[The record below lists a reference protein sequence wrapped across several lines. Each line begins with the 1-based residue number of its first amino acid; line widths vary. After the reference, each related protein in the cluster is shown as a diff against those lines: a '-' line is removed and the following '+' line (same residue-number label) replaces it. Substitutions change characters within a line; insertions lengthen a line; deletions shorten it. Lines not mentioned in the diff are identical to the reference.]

1 MINNYISLSEDDIR
15 SKVVYEW
22 LKDCGLKESNIIIEY
37 SINLR
42 IGRGIK
48 NINSRTDVLVK
59 SDLGQNLLIIE
70 VKRPNHSLKDI
81 DGEQA
86 LSYARALAEGGI
98 APFTILTNGK
108 DVKIYDSVT
117 GEEIIGNIISN
128 THPYVKNGF
137 FVSGDAL
144 QAKAEALEYLVSYS
158 KENLL
163 IFCKAQIEYRM
174 KLLKSNELF
183 SGKKYIPQLYVE
195 RSKAKKDLE
204 DKLFNKDDPKQIV
217 LVIGPPQH
225 GKTCFLCN
233 TVESFINNEIP
244 VLFYPA
250 ISLKKGLL
258 NEIQDDFEWFF
269 GEQSSQAH
277 LINRLSNIIKKIG
290 KKFVIFVDG
299 WNEMLGHALTIN
311 DECQRMQNSHIKFVL
326 STTSPSLTRLLQDEA
341 GNLTFI
347 AEETKLNNSVIR
359 NLTTKPLINS
369 AGFGL
374 VQIGAF
380 DKKELKEGKSFHEQA
395 YNTKFLYENNLSQDP
410 FYLRVASEI
419 YANSVIPIFA
429 TRTQLLKE
437 GLYRK
442 GRRRGISE
450 IDLITNLNHVAGIII
465 EKDAPF
471 CCIDL
476 PGNLHSEKVLSRWI
490 ESAIFIRLYEKE
502 IPEIDFYYTH
512 EKNYSVAILNRR
524 LHERLDS
531 SDDQTIQS
539 ELQYMFNTE
548 SGKNA
553 LRWFLSC
560 PEYSQILKNV
570 FKSLISKNLKDY
582 GILRILTDAIF
593 QQVEKN
599 SDISANWLEEN
610 ITDVIKNQIDKDK
623 FYDDLASLIYSFLK
637 SLDIKTERD
646 KYEFWIRLL
655 VKYDRINKELNIE
668 ESFICQ
674 YFGTEEMQRG
684 HYNEEIPGNFDVNF
698 FEKLTLDEDFN
709 IAYNAISILNY
720 LSYTFTLKKLPF
732 IYNYYQQNNR
742 NGIDEIIESICNN
755 ALKVLSDYYYGEM
768 CPGLLYHY
776 PENDTIE
783 YEFSEQKE
791 LWWPIL
797 KLLDPKSDLY
807 KRIIDLLKSL
817 LDYIEGDLTLLK
829 HLPSNDPNQLIIDFR
844 YDQLLLK

>member
-59 SDLGQNLLIIE
+59 NDLGQNLLIVE

-81 DGEQA
+81 DGQQA

-117 GEEIIGNIISN
+117 GEEIIDNIISN

-144 QAKAEALEYLVSYS
+144 QAKAEALECLVSYS

-163 IFCKAQIEYRM
+163 IFCKAQVEHRM
-174 KLLKSNELF
+174 KLLKSNDLF

-204 DKLFNKDDPKQIV
+204 GKLFNKDNPSQIV
-217 LVIGPPQH
+217 LVVGPPQH

-233 TVESFINNEIP
+233 TVESFINKGIP

-250 ISLKKGLL
+250 ISLKRGLL
-258 NEIQDDFEWFF
+258 KEIQDDFEWFF
-269 GEQSSQAH
+269 GEQSLQPH
-277 LINRLSNIIKKIG
+277 LINRLSKITQKIG
-290 KKFVIFVDG
+290 KELVIFVDG
-299 WNEMLGHALTIN
+299 WNEMLEYALIIN
-311 DECQRMQNSHIKFVL
+311 DEYQRLQNRYIKFVL

-347 AEETKLNNSVIR
+347 AEETKLNISVIR
-359 NLTTKPLINS
+359 SLTTKPLINS

-380 DKKELKEGKSFHEQA
+380 DKKELEEGTNLHEQA
-395 YNTKFLYENNLSQDP
+395 YNTKFTDESNLSQDP
-410 FYLRVASEI
+410 FYLRLAAEI
-419 YANSVIPIFA
+419 YTNNVVPAFA
-429 TRTQLLKE
+429 TRTLLIKE
-437 GLYRK
+437 GLHRK
-442 GRRRGISE
+442 GLRRGISE
-450 IDLITNLNHVAGIII
+450 TDLIINLNNVASIII

-471 CCIDL
+471 YCIDL
-476 PGNLHSEKVLSRWI
+476 PQHLCSEGIISRWI
-490 ESAIFIRLYEKE
+490 ESAIFIQLYEKE

-512 EKNYSVAILNRR
+512 EKNFSIAILNRR
-524 LHERLDS
+524 LHEKLNTLD
-531 SDDQTIQS
+531 DEIINN
-539 ELQYMFNTE
+539 ELECLLKTE
-548 SGKNA
+548 SGKNS

-560 PEYSQILKNV
+560 PEYSSILKDV
-570 FKSLISKNLKDY
+570 FISLIPKITNNYEILK
-582 GILRILTDAIF
+582 ILTDSILY
-593 QQVEKN
+593 QVNKN
-599 SDISANWLEEN
+599 SNIPFNWLEEN
-610 ITDVIKNQIDKDK
+610 IAKIIRIEEDQEK
-623 FYDDLASLIYSFLK
+623 FHGDISSLIYSFLK
-637 SLDIKTERD
+637 SFDRNRERD
-646 KYEFWIRLL
+646 KYEFWMRLL
-655 VKYDRINKELNIE
+655 VKYDKISDDLNVE

-674 YFGTEEMQRG
+674 YFGAEEMQRG
-684 HYNEEIPGNFDVNF
+684 HYDDTPPSNFDITF
-698 FEKLTLDEDFN
+698 FEKLVLDEDSE
-709 IAYNAISILNY
+709 IAYNSITILQY
-720 LSYTFTLKKLPF
+720 LSYTYTLGKLPY

-742 NGIDEIIESICNN
+742 NGIERIIENVCNST
-755 ALKVLSDYYYGEM
+755 LKILDDYYYGEM
-768 CPGLLYHY
+768 CPGLLYGG
-776 PENDTIE
+776 DDDIIIC
-783 YEFSEQKE
+783 EFYIQKE

-797 KLLDPKSDLY
+797 KLLEPKSKLY
-807 KRIIDLLKSL
+807 SRIIDLLTSL
-817 LDYIEGDLTLLK
+817 SKYLEESDDSLVYP
-829 HLPSNDPNQLIIDFR
+829 PSNDPDQLKIDFI
-844 YDQLLLK
+844 Y

>member
-59 SDLGQNLLIIE
+59 NDLDQNLLIVE

-86 LSYARALAEGGI
+86 LSYARALADGGI

-117 GEEIIGNIISN
+117 GEEISDNIISN
-128 THPYVKNGF
+128 NHPYVKNGF

-163 IFCKAQIEYRM
+163 IFCKAQLEYRM
-174 KLLKSNELF
+174 KLLKSNDLF

-195 RSKAKKDLE
+195 RSKAKKELK
-204 DKLFNKDDPKQIV
+204 DKLFNKEKPSQIV
-217 LVIGPPQH
+217 LVVGPPQH

-233 TVESFINNEIP
+233 TVESFIDKGIP

-258 NEIQDDFEWFF
+258 KEIQDDFEWFF
-269 GEQSSQAH
+269 EEQSSQTH
-277 LINRLSNIIKKIG
+277 LINRLSKITQKLG
-290 KKFVIFVDG
+290 HELVIFVDG
-299 WNEMLGHALTIN
+299 WNEMLEPALIIN
-311 DECQRMQNSHIKFVL
+311 DECQRLQNSHIKLVL

-341 GNLTFI
+341 GNRTYI
-347 AEETKLNNSVIR
+347 AEETKLNNSIIK
-359 NLTTKPLINS
+359 NLTTKPLINPT
-369 AGFGL
+369 GFGL
-374 VQIGAF
+374 VQIGIF
-380 DKKELKEGKSFHEQA
+380 NKEELMEGKKLHEDA
-395 YNTKFLYENNLSQDP
+395 YNTKFLDENNLSQDP
-410 FYLRVASEI
+410 FYLRLASEI
-419 YANSVIPIFA
+419 YADSAVPIFA

-442 GRRRGISE
+442 GSRRGIFE
-450 IDLITNLNHVAGIII
+450 IDLITNLNHVANIII

-476 PGNLHSEKVLSRWI
+476 PDNLRSEKVLSRWI

-502 IPEIDFYYTH
+502 VPEIDFYYTH
-512 EKNYSVAILNRR
+512 EKNYSIAILNRR
-524 LHERLDS
+524 LHEKLKN
-531 SDDQTIQS
+531 SDDKTILY
-539 ELQYMFNTE
+539 ELQCMFNTE

-560 PEYSQILKNV
+560 PEYSEILKDV
-570 FKSLISKNLKDY
+570 FISLISKDIQDY
-582 GILRILTDAIF
+582 GILRILTDSIF
-593 QQVEKN
+593 HQVEKN
-599 SDISANWLEEN
+599 SNIPSNWLEEN
-610 ITDVIKNQIDKDK
+610 ITDIIKNQVDKDK
-623 FYDDLASLIYSFLK
+623 FHDDLASLIYSFLK
-637 SLDIKTERD
+637 GFDRNKERD

-655 VKYDRINKELNIE
+655 VKYDRINDDLNIE
-668 ESFICQ
+668 ESFISQ
-674 YFGTEEMQRG
+674 YFGEEEMQRG
-684 HYNEEIPGNFDVNF
+684 HYHDEIPYNFDISY
-698 FEKLTLDEDFN
+698 FEKLTLDEDFE
-709 IAYNAISILNY
+709 IAYNAIAILNY
-720 LSYTFTLKKLPF
+720 LSYTFTLKKLPS
-732 IYNYYQQNNR
+732 IYNYYQQNNS
-742 NGIDEIIESICNN
+742 NGIEEIIESICNN

-768 CPGLLYHY
+768 CPGFLYQGHDD
-776 PENDTIE
+776 EAIC
-783 YEFSEQKE
+783 YEFDIQKK
-791 LWWPIL
+791 LWWPVL
-797 KLLDPKSDLY
+797 RLLNPNTSLY
-807 KRIIDLLKSL
+807 SRIIDLLESL
-817 LDYIEGDLTLLK
+817 LENIENDDILLEYP
-829 HLPSNDPNQLIIDFR
+829 PSNDPNQLSIDFD
-844 YDQLLLK
+844 Y